1 MNLVVD
7 DAIEVKQPTKTDPEE
22 SRRSLGMLTFTALD
36 ALIPALTC
44 LARPNPPQGRQRCS
58 DPESMSLMI
67 SFLRQCLEQPASLCI
82 FALDFEHL
90 HLESNPYQLGL

>member
-22 SRRSLGMLTFTALD
+22 SRRSLGMLPSTALR
-36 ALIPALTC
+36 ALVRVLTC

-58 DPESMSLMI
+58 HPESMSLMF
-67 SFLRQCLEQPASLCI
+67 SFLRQCPELPASLCI
-82 FALDFEHL
+82 SAPNHEHL
-90 HLESNPYQLGL
+90 ISRSRPYQFGL